1 MRVIIRPG
9 TAGFLS
15 DVVESG
21 PHSPLRGGDVEA
33 LDLDLENGKLL
44 VTARFGSVVPR
55 KDLDRIIS
63 VLKKGTGI
71 DKVAIDFKVC
81 PPVPPKPNPL
91 SAVEAALSPDTG
103 IDGDPDAAE
112 PALFAQSALCA
123 AAVPSESGISAQCGT
138 LGDNGGQT
146 CLTGDPV
153 GEGEASGRV
162 RTLLEEYWTAIV
174 DATRSREGRVNG
186 WLADPGW
193 EFDGRTLKVCLNNA
207 LGVKELKRFGCDS
220 IITEII
226 EETAGM
232 AVDVVFEV
240 CDTRR
245 EKAEELAASLEKIPG
260 DLPKVEAIQAAA
272 TLSAERDAAF
282 AKEGGSSRSQFNG
295 EGSDGQG
302 RNGGYRSGDSNGG
315 SGQGWNGSESG
326 KRGGG
331 SWRDGAKRDP
341 DAGFSVFKR
350 PFTEEHMPIA
360 SLDFGHLGR
369 RVAVKG
375 EIFSMEKKETRTGR
389 QIVTVKISDGTDSV
403 VVKFFAPQGADEE
416 IGRLTQGTWISV
428 EGNFENDQY
437 LRDDL
442 VNAKAVKFLEG
453 APVREI
459 RKDEAPAKRVELHCH
474 SGLSAM
480 DAIPTVSD
488 IIKRVAEWGHPAIA
502 ITDHGV
508 LQGFPELC
516 SAAKKRGIKAI
527 YGIEAYL
534 VNDMLR
540 VMVPGSAG
548 MPAGS
553 CQDTPFVVFDLETTG
568 FNPVAGQIIEI
579 GAVRLQGGEVT
590 GEFSSFVACQVDLPP
605 EIVKL
610 TGITDEMLT
619 GAPPEAEVL
628 KNFMEWAGS
637 DTLVA
642 HNAFGFDIPFMKHRL
657 SACSLPQPGN
667 PVLDTLPLSQALNH
681 HIQRHALKNLVAEF
695 KIKLESHHRAVD
707 DSAATAELLKIFIG
721 KLADQG
727 IVATSEIDSIS
738 AMVDVK
744 SLRSFH
750 AVILVKNKKGL
761 KNLYR
766 MVSDAHLDNFYKHP
780 RILKSDLAAHREGL
794 LVGTACS
801 GGELYKA
808 ILMGSDDEELKS
820 IASFYDYIEIMPVCN
835 NRYLLENSQ
844 VSTEEGLRGINRT
857 LLRLG
862 ESLGRPV
869 VATSDAHYID
879 PEDEIY
885 RRILLAGQKYHD
897 ADKESG
903 IHLKTTTEML
913 AEFSYLGEEKAFEV
927 VVGNPVAIADS
938 IEVISPVPEGLYPP
952 RMDGAEDEIRR
963 MTMEKARE
971 MYGDPLPEIVE
982 KRVAFELESIIGNGY
997 AVLYLIAQKLVSK
1010 SLEDGYMVGS
1020 RGSVGS
1026 SVVAFFS
1033 GITEVNALPPHYL
1046 CEKCRKS
1053 EFVLDG
1059 SVACGADLPD
1069 RTCMDCSKPFL
1080 KLGFE
1085 IPFEVFMGFKG
1096 DKVPDIDLNFSGKYQ
1111 SKIHKYTE
1119 ELFGSDHVFRAG
1131 TIATVQDKTAMGFVR
1146 GYFEERGIRK
1156 RNAEIERLASGCT
1169 GVRRTTGQ
1177 HPGGLMVV
1185 PQDMSIYDFCPVQ
1198 RPANKSDS
1206 DVVTTHFDYHSI
1218 HDNLVK
1224 LDLLGHDDPTVI
1236 KMLEDFTGVDAR
1248 GIHLDDKATLSLFT
1262 TPAALGV
1269 SLDPIGCE
1277 TGTLGIPE
1285 FGTKFVRQML
1295 MDTRPRSFGELVLIS
1310 GLSHG
1315 TNVWVNN
1322 AQDFIRSGDASLK
1335 EVVAVRDDIMNF
1347 LMKKGVDPS
1356 ASFKI
1361 MEFVRKGKGA
1371 KEKAK
1376 MDEYAEL
1383 MRSNGVP
1390 EWYIESCRRISYM
1403 FPKAHAV
1410 AYVVMAFRIAWFK
1423 INHPEAFYA
1432 TYFST
1437 KGDDFDAE
1445 LVCGGPE
1452 KVLNRIREIE
1462 TMGNA
1467 ATKLEKDQQT
1477 MLEVAYEM
1485 YGRGVKV
1492 LPVSLAESLADEFK
1506 LKDKALLPPFSSLKG
1521 LGAKV
1526 AQNIVEVRSQR
1537 DFKSIEDLR
1546 ASCGINKTVME
1557 VLERHG
1563 CLRGMPE
1570 TAQMS
1575 LFS

>member
-1 MRVIIRPG
+1 MRVIIKPG
-9 TAGFLS
+9 FAGFLG
-15 DVVESG
+15 DVIETE
-21 PHSPLRGGDVEA
+21 PHSPLRFGDVEA
-33 LDLDLENGKLL
+33 LDLDLESGKLL
-44 VTARFGSVVPR
+44 VTARFKSVVPR
-55 KDLDRIIS
+55 RDLERIIS
-63 VLKKGTGI
+63 VLKKDTGI
-71 DKVAIDFKVC
+71 EKVAIDFMVIPGQGDTDGADSLKT
-81 PPVPPKPNPL
+81 VPF
-91 SAVEAALSPDTG
+91 VETENAR
-103 IDGDPDAAE
+103 DAHCS
-112 PALFAQSALCA
+112 LLKTS
-123 AAVPSESGISAQCGT
+123 
-138 LGDNGGQT
+138 D
-146 CLTGDPV
+146 
-153 GEGEASGRV
+153 RV
-162 RTLLEEYWTAIV
+162 RALLEEYWTAIL
-174 DATRSREGRVNG
+174 ATARKRESRVNG
-186 WLADPGW
+186 WLTDPGW
-193 EFDGRTLKVCLNNA
+193 EFDGQRLKVCLSNS
-207 LGVKELKRFGCDS
+207 LGVKELKRFGCAS
-220 IITEII
+220 IISSII

-232 AVDVVFEV
+232 AVDVSFEV
-240 CDTRR
+240 CDRMR
-245 EKAEELAASLEKIPG
+245 EKVEEMAISFESIPI

-272 TLSAERDAAF
+272 VQSVERDALAL
-282 AKEGGSSRSQFNG
+282 KEGNGARPSRKGNCSEGKWRSGSNGSRGGDDSG
-295 EGSDGQG
+295 GDGQ
-302 RNGGYRSGDSNGG
+302 RLSI
-315 SGQGWNGSESG
+315 
-326 KRGGG
+326 
-331 SWRDGAKRDP
+331 
-341 DAGFSVFKR
+341 FKR
-350 PFTEEHMPIA
+350 PFTEDLMPIA

-375 EIFSMEKKETRTGR
+375 EIFAGEKKETRNGR
-389 QIVTVKISDGTDSV
+389 QIVTIKISDGTDSV
-403 VVKFFAPQGADEE
+403 VAKFFAPRGAEE
-416 IGRLTQGTWISV
+416 ELERLKPGTWVSV

-442 VNAKAVKFLEG
+442 VNVKALKFLEG
-453 APVREI
+453 SPAREVRGDDAPL
-459 RKDEAPAKRVELHCH
+459 KRIELHCH

-480 DAIPTVSD
+480 DAIPTVSE
-488 IIKRVAEWGHPAIA
+488 IVKRIAEWGHSAIA

-516 SAAKKRGIKAI
+516 SAAKKHGVKAI
-527 YGIEAYL
+527 YGTEAYV
-534 VNDMLR
+534 VNDLLS
-540 VMVPGSAG
+540 VMTPGSEG
-548 MPAGS
+548 MPSGPF
-553 CQDTPFVVFDLETTG
+553 QDNPFVVFDLETTG
-568 FNPVAGQIIEI
+568 FNPVVGQIIEI
-579 GAVRLQGGEVT
+579 GAVRLFGNEIT
-590 GEFSSFVACQVDLPP
+590 GTFSSLAACPVDLPP
-605 EIVKL
+605 KIVEITK
-610 TGITDEMLT
+610 ITDEMLVN
-619 GAPPEAEVL
+619 APSEAEVL
-628 KNFMEWAGS
+628 KKFMEWAGS
-637 DTLVA
+637 DILVA
-642 HNAFGFDIPFMKHRL
+642 HNAFGFDIPYIKYRL
-657 SACSLPQPGN
+657 TANGLPQPGN
-667 PVLDTLPLSQALNH
+667 PVIDTLPLSQALNH
-681 HIQRHALKNLVAEF
+681 HLHKHSLRDLVAEF
-695 KIKLESHHRAVD
+695 KIKLENHHRAVD
-707 DSAATAELLKIFIG
+707 DSKATAELFKIFLG
-721 KLADQG
+721 KLSDQG
-727 IVATSEIDSIS
+727 INDTADIDRVSS
-738 AMVDVK
+738 MVDVK

-750 AVILVKNKKGL
+750 AVILVKNRLGL

-766 MVSDAHLDNFYKHP
+766 MVSDAHLDNFYRHP
-780 RILKSDLAAHREGL
+780 RILKSDLSAHHEGL

-808 ILMGSDDEELKS
+808 ILRGADDEELKS
-820 IASFYDYIEIMPVCN
+820 IASFYDYIEIMPACN
-835 NRYLLENSQ
+835 NRYLLEDGQ
-844 VSTEEGLRGINRT
+844 VSTVEGLQGINRT

-885 RRILLAGQKYHD
+885 RRIILAGLKYSD
-897 ADKESG
+897 ADRESG

-913 AEFSYLGEEKAFEV
+913 DEFAYLGEEKAVEV
-927 VVGNPVAIADS
+927 VVGNPRALSES
-938 IEVISPVPEGLYPP
+938 IEELSPVPEGLYPP
-952 RMDGAEDEIRR
+952 RMEGAEEEIRQLA
-963 MTMEKARE
+963 MERARE
-971 MYGDPLPEIVE
+971 MYGDPLPELVE
-982 KRVAFELESIIGNGY
+982 KRVTFELDSIIGNDY
-997 AVLYLIAQKLVSK
+997 AVLYIIAQKLVKK
-1010 SLEDGYMVGS
+1010 SLDDGYMVGS

-1033 GITEVNALPPHYL
+1033 GITEVNALSPHYL

-1069 RTCMDCSKPFL
+1069 RSCPVCSVQYQ

-1156 RNAEIERLASGCT
+1156 RNAEIERLAAGCT

-1185 PQDMSIYDFCPVQ
+1185 PRDMSIYDFCPVQ

-1206 DVVTTHFDYHSI
+1206 DVITTHFDYHSI

-1248 GIHLDDKATLSLFT
+1248 SIRLDDKATLSLFI

-1269 SLDPIGCE
+1269 NLDQIGCE

-1285 FGTKFVRQML
+1285 FGTRFVRQML
-1295 MDTRPRSFGELVLIS
+1295 MDTRPKSFGELVLIS

-1322 AQDFIRSGDASLK
+1322 AQDFIRTGEATLK

-1347 LMKKGVDPS
+1347 LIKKGVEPS
-1356 ASFKI
+1356 TAFKI

-1371 KEKAK
+1371 KERAR
-1376 MDEYAEL
+1376 MDEFAVI
-1383 MRSNGVP
+1383 MNAAGIP
-1390 EWYIESCRRISYM
+1390 GWYIESCRRISYM

-1410 AYVVMAFRIAWFK
+1410 AYVLMAFRIAWFK
-1423 INHPEAFYA
+1423 INYPEAFYA
-1432 TYFST
+1432 SYFST

-1445 LVCGGPE
+1445 LVCGGLE
-1452 KVLNRIREIE
+1452 KVLNRIRDIE
-1462 TMGNA
+1462 AKGTA

-1477 MLEVAYEM
+1477 MLEVASEM
-1485 YGRGVKV
+1485 YCRGVKV
-1492 LPVSLAESLADEFK
+1492 LPVSLEESMADEFR
-1506 LKDKALLPPFSSLKG
+1506 LKNRVLLPPFSSIKG

-1526 AQNIVEVRSQR
+1526 AQNIVEVRAQR
-1537 DFKSIEDLR
+1537 KFKSVEDLR

-1563 CLRGMPE
+1563 CLKGMPE